1 MSYRIVS
8 FDGLA
13 TPFLRQSG
21 DEDNMGTG
29 SAQTDFR
36 QTPGG
41 GFYRMRRGKRGPQG
55 IRPVTKSG
63 VLRANSGAEMRAQ
76 IDAWRAKV
84 GVYGKLTV
92 RFSDGSLRWQWAE
105 LQDFDAPVA
114 NARGGRVLPVTL
126 TWQTAAQY
134 WNGRERD
141 EGWTWGDLSWIFG
154 DGQAEFGQ
162 VSYEYTLAAGTQNN
176 VTVGVGGNL
185 DVSGLTILYTPA
197 ATQSNITVLN
207 QRTGQRLAWTGT
219 LAAGEALRIRTTD
232 MAIARLG
239 PRKTASPMSRTGNT
253 VSTIVGAHG
262 LSDGDTVEI
271 SETEIYDGI
280 WPDVDV
286 SDPATFSF
294 PVPSTLLAGGSVTGG
309 KMRKYTG
316 EFAATTLSDPQRW
329 MTLKTGD
336 NAFTIYS
343 GASQAGDTVLFD
355 FYDAWA

>member
-1 MSYRIVS
+1 MAYQIIA

-13 TPFLRQSG
+13 TPIYLQRG
-21 DEDNMGTG
+21 DEQNMGTG

-41 GFYRMRRGKRGPQG
+41 GFYRMRRAARSPQG

-63 VLRANSGAEMRAQ
+63 VLWGESAADLRAQ
-76 IDAWRAKV
+76 LDAWRAKI
-84 GVYGKLTV
+84 GVYGRLTV
-92 RFSDGSLRWQWAE
+92 RFFDGSLRWQWAE
-105 LQDFDAPVA
+105 LQDVDAPVA
-114 NARGGRVLPVTL
+114 ASNKGNYVPISL
-126 TWQTAAQY
+126 TWQTAAQH

-162 VSYEYTLAAGTQNN
+162 ASYEYTLAAGTQNN
-176 VTVGVGGNL
+176 VTVVVGGNL

-219 LAAGEALRIRTTD
+219 LVAGEALRIRTTD

-343 GASQAGDTVLFD
+343 GASQAGDTILFD
-355 FYDAWA
+355 FFDAWA